1 MLPPTQTSP
10 RLAAALLLGVLFST
24 GTVWAQ
30 TDAPA
35 PAKPAD
41 QPAVTTTTTTSTT
54 APAPEETVKLSEFNV
69 TSDKDSGYRATNTIA
84 ATHIDTRLKDVPFNL
99 QVITPEFIKDIA
111 AYDVQSALEYV
122 PGVTPSADTGG
133 TIRGFSSSWTERNG
147 FEWFDPD
154 DVVNVDRVEVVR
166 GPNAVL
172 YGQGQPG
179 GLLNYITKRPV
190 FGQKIESM
198 DFSFGSFGFNRQAI
212 DYNTSEGDVAV
223 RVLAANYKS
232 NGYGLPMLTHP
243 YEHNKMVMVEPE
255 VSIKLPTKTVVTF
268 DAEYT
273 RYERTKP
280 NGIFTQTV
288 NGSSVPIPLI
298 YNIPTFSSWN
308 GPNFNDENSI
318 RNFMV
323 VVDQKLTDQLSFNI
337 GYDWYDRTDHQYY
350 IVNPAVTAG
359 DPANPGVTE
368 IRGQYLHKING
379 NTDGSLRGDLL
390 YKFDIGETKNQI
402 LVGYWS
408 NNFIFRQAREQGM
421 VPGPGGSNPVS
432 TGNQDPWTNIAYY
445 QNIWNPST
453 AYNSWFSI
461 TDPHPNLAVPGN
473 MTWEYNP
480 DFFLRQYSN
489 EQYYYATYQGFYF
502 HDTIITLVGVNNAKL
517 EQFNDKPNG
526 AIPQSHATIASGS
539 QTSPLIGLIYRPIE
553 PLSLYA
559 LTSSSL
565 VLNSGQDGTGA
576 YLPPRKGVSY
586 EAGAK
591 MDFWDGRLSGTL
603 SFYDI
608 VFKNRV
614 QFDPNAPNI
623 DPTIH
628 GANELIGEDTSK
640 GVDLDLL
647 ANPAAG
653 WQIVF
658 GYSHINNYISKDL
671 NPVVIGRKGNG
682 ITPNQWKIWN
692 NYEFRSGPLEGFS
705 AGVGVL
711 WFDKTQLSYVGTNP
725 SFEKS
730 YYTADARVGYKG
742 KWGRHTWRIDFNA
755 KNLGQT
761 PIAVGFNAANNYEP
775 YYFKSPIQYYSSIGI
790 DW

>member
-1 MLPPTQTSP
+1 M
-10 RLAAALLLGVLFST
+10 
-24 GTVWAQ
+24 
-30 TDAPA
+30 
-35 PAKPAD
+35 
-41 QPAVTTTTTTSTT
+41 
-54 APAPEETVKLSEFNV
+54 
-69 TSDKDSGYRATNTIA
+69 
-84 ATHIDTRLKDVPFNL
+84 PFNL

-122 PGVTPSADTGG
+122 PGVVAATDTGATDPRLHRQLDPARRLRVAG
-133 TIRGFSSSWTERNG
+133 PRRRGQCR
-147 FEWFDPD
+147 P
-154 DVVNVDRVEVVR
+154 RIEVVR
-166 GPNAVL
+166 GPEAVL

-190 FGQKIESM
+190 FGQPGSTESM
-198 DFSFGSFGFNRQAI
+198 DFNFGSFRFKREAI
-212 DYNTSEGDVAV
+212 DYNASNSFAAM
-223 RVLAANYKS
+223 RVLASNYKS
-232 NGYGLPMLTHP
+232 DGYGQLVDPSLRAQP
-243 YEHNKMVMVEPE
+243 DEHGRAGNKLQAAHQHGHHLRCRIHHLRSGP
-255 VSIKLPTKTVVTF
+255 SPTASSPWGNSTVG
-268 DAEYT
+268 A
-273 RYERTKP
+273 
-280 NGIFTQTV
+280 
-288 NGSSVPIPLI
+288 SSVPIPLI
-298 YNIPTFSSWN
+298 YNIDRPFASWN

-323 VVDQKLTDQLSFNI
+323 VVDQKLTDQLSFNV

-350 IVNPAVTAG
+350 IVNPAVTTG
-359 DPANPGVTE
+359 DPANPSATE

-445 QNIWNPST
+445 QNIFNTST

-461 TDPHPNLAVPGN
+461 TDPRPNLAVPGN

-502 HDTIITLVGVNNAKL
+502 NDKIITLLGVNNAKL
-517 EQFNDKPNG
+517 QQFNDKPNG
-526 AIPQSHATIASGS
+526 AIPQSHALIASGS
-539 QTSPLIGLIYRPIE
+539 QTSPLIGFIYRPIE

-576 YLPPRKGVSY
+576 FLPPRKGVSY

-608 VFKNRV
+608 KFKNRV
-614 QFDPNAPNI
+614 QFDPNAPNV
-623 DPTIH
+623 DPTQH

-647 ANPAAG
+647 ANPRPAGRSSSAIPTSTITSRRTSIRWSSAAMATASRRTSG
-653 WQIVF
+653 
-658 GYSHINNYISKDL
+658 
-671 NPVVIGRKGNG
+671 
-682 ITPNQWKIWN
+682 
-692 NYEFRSGPLEGFS
+692 RSGTTMSSGAARWRVSPPVWACSGLTRRCS
-705 AGVGVL
+705 ATSGPTRPS
-711 WFDKTQLSYVGTNP
+711 KNP
-725 SFEKS
+725 TTPATPASATRAS
-730 YYTADARVGYKG
+730 GASTAGGLTSMRRTSARRPSPSGST
-742 KWGRHTWRIDFNA
+742 RRT
-755 KNLGQT
+755 T
-761 PIAVGFNAANNYEP
+761 T
-775 YYFKSPIQYYSSIGI
+775 SPITSNRLSSTTRHLVSTGNVSPAPVGPAGRF
-790 DW
+790 